1 MKVHTLAAAEVVDTA
16 LNTPGRSFQGSWLPV
31 KLESFRAPEIAH
43 PRTSSP
49 PHRLTRPD
57 DKPDRNDE
65 RQDAVF
71 LGGILSFYG
80 KTRDGSI
87 ILNRA
92 RIKGMNI
99 DTWA

>member
-1 MKVHTLAAAEVVDTA
+1 MKVHTLATAENVYMA
-16 LNTPGRSFQGSWLPV
+16 PGSPGRSFQGPWLPV
-31 KLESFRAPEIAH
+31 KLESFRTPEITH
-43 PRTSSP
+43 SGTSSLP
-49 PHRLTRPD
+49 YRLTPPD
-57 DKPDRNDE
+57 EKPDRNGD

-87 ILNRA
+87 VLNRA